1 MVEDNKDTTR
11 GEFRGARFRIFGTD
25 PDNPEDGRIFVWT
38 KMGWFERIQGS
49 SGNVAFV
56 PVAQSENELRE
67 LISRDDPSI
76 DFVSL
81 GGEYRKRV
89 SDEFMEQSL
98 SSRDSE
104 DSENST
110 EEASEDSEDNDQRFH
125 QHDL

>member
-1 MVEDNKDTTR
+1 MVEDKKDTTR